1 MINQKD
7 YETVIFN
14 DTSSHTY
21 YIVNVEEAPSTSK
34 LNRENKDTGY
44 IATDANVLK
53 SESFAR
59 EISRVLGTR
68 ESYKNDAYASY
79 IELYSVAYHDT
90 TIYDYFKAEYPELF
104 EDD

>member
-1 MINQKD
+1 MNPRNF
-7 YETVIFN
+7 VIH
-14 DTSSHTY
+14 DDGTSSF

-34 LNRENKDTGY
+34 LNRENTDTGY
-44 IATDANVLK
+44 IAMDPAEPLK
-53 SESFAR
+53 SEGFAR

-68 ESYKNDAYASY
+68 DSYKNDAYASY

-90 TIYDYFKAEYPELF
+90 SIYDYFKSEYPELF